1 MRARLLICLSAI
13 VLTATSGVF
22 GQSGAPAAP
31 QSRPMFRSG
40 QKLILV
46 DVTVRDKQ
54 GKPIEG
60 LTAADFEIQEN
71 GKTQEIDTFAFEK
84 VAPSTRAI
92 VNASTLVKAGEAKG
106 AVPVTVGAKPTTSA
120 ASSAAPVADTAK
132 IDAATTPLTS
142 AEVAGHR
149 VWILLFDTS
158 SMQPEEVQKAA
169 DAAIKWSTEK
179 MSTSDLVAVASISS
193 TLRILTDFTNDKAK
207 ITDTLKGFAVTDS
220 TAGGRGCEHDGVG

>member
-31 QSRPMFRSG
+31 QSGPMFRSG

-106 AVPVTVGAKPTTSA
+106 AVPVTVGAKPTTT
-120 ASSAAPVADTAK
+120 AAPVADTAK

-207 ITDTLKGFAVTDS
+207 ITATFKVFAVTDG
-220 TAGGRGCEHDGVG
+220 TATADVDASRMA